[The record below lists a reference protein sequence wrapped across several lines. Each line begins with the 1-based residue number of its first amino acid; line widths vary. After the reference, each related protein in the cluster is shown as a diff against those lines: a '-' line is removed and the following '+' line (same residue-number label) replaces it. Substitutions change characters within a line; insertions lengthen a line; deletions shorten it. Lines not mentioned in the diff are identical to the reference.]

1 MWFKKNSDVWF
12 LGISL
17 IVYLIITLFLS
28 SIKPLWFDEL
38 CTFHI
43 SQLNIK
49 EIYNS
54 LGPMDPHP
62 PLDKLFVSISQ
73 SIFGPTKF
81 ATRIPYI
88 IFYLITVAVIF
99 LICKKINGSIAAR
112 ASSLLI
118 LISPIQFYSYEARS
132 YGLVLMFSSI
142 LIYLWSKTPTKRL
155 RNYVQ
160 IAIVTMGLIS
170 SHFYAVFIPL
180 IIIISSFIIFLKTKK
195 IDLKL
200 WVSIIIGY
208 LILIIYIPAIQDITT
223 LSDNNWASPVLSR
236 LIKAIKKTYI
246 PFIIILL
253 PIIVLNWEKCIKKMA
268 DLYKQNPAF
277 ILSLLILSMLVIIG
291 YPLSF
296 VLGAYHLRYF
306 VVSSIPIVI
315 ISSIIMSTISRKHL
329 FIAILF
335 FVSYAPF
342 KVANE
347 VKGFI
352 DDKTDIS
359 ILENLM
365 EDKPANAVV
374 FMGDPHKFTML
385 QKRRS
390 KKDKKDIHYLM
401 DLDSE
406 NKLTNNRA
414 TNITLF
420 ELSKLKPG
428 IFVHNI
434 NQIAKVD
441 STIYYLDTG
450 TSRCAKK
457 LLTLQKFKSSK
468 IIKIKNRLK
477 LIEIRP

>member
-1 MWFKKNSDVWF
+1 
-12 LGISL
+12 
-17 IVYLIITLFLS
+17 II
-28 SIKPLWFDEL
+28 
-38 CTFHI
+38 
-43 SQLNIK
+43 
-49 EIYNS
+49 
-54 LGPMDPHP
+54 
-62 PLDKLFVSISQ
+62 
-73 SIFGPTKF
+73 
-81 ATRIPYI
+81 
-88 IFYLITVAVIF
+88 
-99 LICKKINGSIAAR
+99 
-112 ASSLLI
+112 
-118 LISPIQFYSYEARS
+118 
-132 YGLVLMFSSI
+132 
-142 LIYLWSKTPTKRL
+142 
-155 RNYVQ
+155 
-160 IAIVTMGLIS
+160 
-170 SHFYAVFIPL
+170 
-180 IIIISSFIIFLKTKK
+180 
-195 IDLKL
+195 
-200 WVSIIIGY
+200 
-208 LILIIYIPAIQDITT
+208 
-223 LSDNNWASPVLSR
+223 
-236 LIKAIKKTYI
+236 AIKKTYI

-253 PIIVLNWEKCIKKMA
+253 PIIVLNWEKCIKKMS

-291 YPLSF
+291 YPISF

-374 FMGDPHKFTML
+374 FMGDPQKFTML

-441 STIYYLDTG
+441 STIYYLDAG
-450 TSRCAKK
+450 T
-457 LLTLQKFKSSK
+457 
-468 IIKIKNRLK
+468 
-477 LIEIRP
+477 